1 MTLFVFCDF
10 HNPPIAVCCG
20 IISFEGDKRM
30 KQKYLILKDDEN
42 GKIIIR
48 ELAEL
53 DKEMFSML
61 CEEKYEKNKIKQAIQ
76 KGKEELISV
85 LRTHNFYPPAL
96 QAGRIAEAVMTI
108 YSSASAQPIEVYIDD
123 ADHLAKEPI
132 EIVADEPIES
142 ETEEIEE
149 IFEESFDDNYEGG
162 KAPINN
168 IKSSIA
174 IAEDEFVDNEE
185 EI

>member
-1 MTLFVFCDF
+1 
-10 HNPPIAVCCG
+10 
-20 IISFEGDKRM
+20 M

-42 GKIIIR
+42 GKLIIR

-53 DKEMFSML
+53 DKEMFSVL
-61 CEEKYEKNKIKQAIQ
+61 CEETYEKSKIKHSVQ

-85 LRTHNFYPPAL
+85 LRTHNFYPPGL
-96 QAGRIAEAVMTI
+96 QAGKIAEAVMNI
-108 YSSASAQPIEVYIDD
+108 YSSGSPQTIEVYIDD
-123 ADHLAKEPI
+123 AEHLTKEPI
-132 EIVADEPIES
+132 EILADEPIES

-149 IFEESFDDNYEGG
+149 IFEESFNDNYEGG

-168 IKSSIA
+168 LKSSLA
-174 IAEDEFVDNEE
+174 IAEDEFVDNDE